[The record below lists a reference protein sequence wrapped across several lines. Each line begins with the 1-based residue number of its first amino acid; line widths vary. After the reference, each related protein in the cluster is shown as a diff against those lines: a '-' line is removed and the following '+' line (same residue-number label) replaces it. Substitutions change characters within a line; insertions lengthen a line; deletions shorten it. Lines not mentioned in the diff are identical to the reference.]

1 MAESLD
7 ESKHEDH
14 AEGGKKRTSKKR
26 LLLRID
32 PALHDDLRAW
42 AEQDFRSINAQ
53 IEFILNQAVSK
64 RKRGDK

>member
-1 MAESLD
+1 M
-7 ESKHEDH
+7 
-14 AEGGKKRTSKKR
+14 SKKR

-32 PALHDDLRAW
+32 PALHEDLRAW

-64 RKRGDK
+64 RKRSDK